1 MNNNINFVAIDF
13 ETANEQRS
21 SACSIGYAIVENGQ
35 IIKTG
40 HRFIKPEPFYFD
52 TYNTYLHGIDEDMV
66 KDANSIVDVWN
77 EVYPSFEG
85 KTIVAHNAAYDM
97 SVLRHGFDKFDTK
110 YPNLTYV
117 CSYKLAQKTWD
128 NEINYRLCTLAEKF
142 NIEFNHHNAEED
154 SITAAKIL
162 LQCMNSQDVITIDD
176 LLDKLDLHYGEI
188 LDDSYKPFSIRKKY
202 SKSNY
207 RRSAN
212 RTNLVKELT
221 PTINEFDEDNEFYG
235 KKVIFTGTLQSM
247 TRKEASQIILNLGGI
262 IGNGV
267 TKDTDFLVLGEQDY
281 KRLATG
287 STISSKMKKAYKY
300 HEEGTGIQIISEDDF
315 LRMIN

>member
-1 MNNNINFVAIDF
+1 MLEKNSFVAIDF

-21 SACSIGYAIVENGQ
+21 SACSIGYAIVENGE
-35 IIKTG
+35 IVKTG
-40 HRFIKPEPFYFD
+40 HHFIKPEPFYFD
-52 TYNTYLHGIDEDMV
+52 PYNTYLHGIDEDMV

-77 EVYPSFEG
+77 EIYPLFEG

-97 SVLRHGFDKFDTK
+97 SVLRHGFDEFDTK

-154 SITAAKIL
+154 SIAAAKIL
-162 LQCMNSQDVITIDD
+162 LQCMKAHNVVTLDD
-176 LLDKLDLHYGEI
+176 LLDKLDLRYGEI
-188 LDDSYKPFSIRKKY
+188 LNESYRPFSISKKY
-202 SKSNY
+202 SKSGDK
-207 RRSAN
+207 
-212 RTNLVKELT
+212 TNLAKELA
-221 PTINEFDEDNEFYG
+221 PTVNEFDEDNEFYG

-247 TRKEASQIILNLGGI
+247 PRKDASQIVLNLGGV

-267 TKDTDFLVLGEQDY
+267 TKDTDYLVLGEQDY
-281 KRLATG
+281 RYLAEG
-287 STISSKMKKAYKY
+287 SNMSSKMKKAYKY